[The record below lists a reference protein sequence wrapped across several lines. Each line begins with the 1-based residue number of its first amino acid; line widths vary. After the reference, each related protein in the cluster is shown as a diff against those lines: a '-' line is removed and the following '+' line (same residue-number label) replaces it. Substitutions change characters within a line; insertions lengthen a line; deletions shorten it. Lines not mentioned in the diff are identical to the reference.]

1 MVRKE
6 QMHFSIVLRFYISYL
21 ILIKYEH
28 DNQLAVDGPT
38 FIFTIAVDVSNST
51 DIKTNLKDVPLP
63 QQSLFEVVNQFS
75 ERWQLSFSKVE

>member
-21 ILIKYEH
+21 ILIKYKH
-28 DNQLAVDGPT
+28 DNQFTVDGPT
-38 FIFTIAVDVSNST
+38 FVFTIPVDVSNST

-63 QQSLFEVVNQFS
+63 QQRLFEVVNQFS
-75 ERWQLSFSKVE
+75 ECWQL